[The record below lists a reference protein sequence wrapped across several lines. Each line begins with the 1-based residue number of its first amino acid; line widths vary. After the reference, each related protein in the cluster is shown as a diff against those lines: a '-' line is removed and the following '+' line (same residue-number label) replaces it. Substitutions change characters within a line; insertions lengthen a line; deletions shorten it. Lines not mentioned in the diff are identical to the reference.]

1 MHSPAF
7 LVVLPL
13 AGAVVA
19 LLGKLLRRKL
29 LFSVLSVTPLAGM
42 GVVLVLQFPAV
53 LDGRTLRYALGGWPE
68 PYGIALVTTGLAWLM
83 SALIV
88 GISIMVVL
96 AAFSRTGRHR
106 PEHEGEHGGPYGPV
120 FFFFLMTLIA
130 GMEAV
135 ALTGDVFTMFVAFEV
150 VAIAAYVL
158 IAFDRT
164 DAGLLASLKY
174 LILSSVGILF
184 FLFGVFLVYRD
195 LGTLSLAHI
204 GRAPTDSTSIR
215 LALVAMVVGIGVR
228 TAFIPFHTWLP
239 EAHAYAPH
247 PVSALLSGVLI
258 KVSFFAMVRI
268 LATFSG
274 VYLSDLLLWIGGIT
288 AVIAVIWA
296 LAQSDAKRLLAYHSI
311 SQMGYVLAAF
321 GAATA
326 LSMPAAL
333 AHAVNHALF
342 KSLLFLVV
350 GSAIAMTGS
359 RDLYHI
365 APIGRRAPILAITF
379 LVGAL
384 SIAGIPP
391 FNGFTSKQFVSA
403 AVYAS
408 PVYVLLWITAAGTTA
423 SFIKLAR
430 IVRPGPRLG
439 EPGRRDA
446 ATPRTVQSPHPAP
459 PPLPLE
465 PPRTTEPHAQPAPDR
480 PGFLIHLPALLLA
493 GACLATGIFARPL
506 MGFYTRL
513 LEAGSWV
520 AAAPRAA
527 TGTTPAPDPLG
538 SGAAPGGSAA
548 PPESGVSPPLPE
560 LFTAEAFLDSAIIL
574 AVGIVLYFLIM
585 SKPGKRVTTQ
595 VQRFAP
601 EVKTVLVFF
610 FIGLGVFGVFALL

>member
-1 MHSPAF
+1 MHSPAL

-42 GVVLVLQFPAV
+42 GVVLVLQLPAV

-68 PYGIALVTTGLAWLM
+68 PYGIALVTTGLSWLM

-106 PEHEGEHGGPYGPV
+106 PEHDGEHGGPYGPV

-135 ALTGDVFTMFVAFEV
+135 ALTGDIFTMFVAFEI

-423 SFIKLAR
+423 SFIKLSR
-430 IVRPGPRLG
+430 IVRPGPPLTG
-439 EPGRRDA
+439 QGPRDA
-446 ATPRTVQSPHPAP
+446 A

-465 PPRTTEPHAQPAPDR
+465 PPRATEPDVPPPPDR
-480 PGFLIHLPALLLA
+480 PGFLIHVPALLLA

-513 LEAGSWV
+513 LQPGSWV
-520 AAAPRAA
+520 AAGSRTAP
-527 TGTTPAPDPLG
+527 GTTPAPDPLG

-585 SKPGKRVTTQ
+585 SRPGKRVTTQ